1 MTTLTKADLEKII
14 DEQTAELEALKAE
27 SAETATDDGAKDKEI
42 AEAKGL
48 AASLQE
54 DNQKLRDELDKKQ
67 VRITELTEAGND
79 THDDLGK
86 ERDRADK
93 AEIALAEQNAELTKL
108 RSENSKLREK
118 VERLARAGSTL
129 HGHIDD
135 FKAPY

>member
-1 MTTLTKADLEKII
+1 MATLTKADLEKII
-14 DEQTAELEALKAE
+14 DEQTAELEALKAKG
-27 SAETATDDGAKDKEI
+27 AETATDDGAKDKEI

-54 DNQKLRDELDKKQ
+54 DNQKLRDEIDSLNAAQMERD
-67 VRITELTEAGND
+67 TLHND
-79 THDDLGK
+79 TVQTAEDEK
-86 ERDRADK
+86 ARADK

-135 FKAPY
+135 LKAPY